1 MMEVYRFGIR
11 CYRICKSYESF
22 FGGEKERGNIVK

>member
-11 CYRICKSYESF
+11 CYRIPKSYEDSF
-22 FGGEKERGNIVK
+22 DGEEGRGNIVK